1 MKDSIWPFDEFLQ
14 LQTQMMHNSDNSHI
28 LNIEIVKKSN
38 LIHDG

>member
-1 MKDSIWPFDEFLQ
+1 MKDSIWAFDEFKK
-14 LQTQMMHNSDNSHI
+14 LQTQMMHSSDNSHI